1 MRQTRRKFN
10 RTALLAAA
18 GCTSLVQQLLARA
31 NEASYTIKKGDTLGQ
46 IAQDHSVSVS
56 SVKQANTITGDLI
69 KVGQQLKIPNSSS
82 RTAAFS
88 NYKVQAGDTLGGI
101 AHAEG
106 ISVSALRLN
115 NAIKGDLIRV
125 GQILKIP
132 ASKTSVSSRSS
143 LDFIQKVRFETEK
156 IAVRTSNWDTIVAH
170 HSAIKYGNA
179 AIYDKAHRR
188 RGMQNGLAYHFIIG
202 NGINSGDGEIEIGP
216 RWAKQLLGGHVRS
229 YKINLSAIGICMI
242 GNFQETHPSQHQI
255 AAFTQLVD
263 WLTRDVLKKKIRF
276 AGHKDIE
283 KNLCPG
289 KNFPLAAMHARYG

>member
-1 MRQTRRKFN
+1 MRHTRRQFN

-18 GCTSLVQQLLARA
+18 GCTSLAQQVLAQA
-31 NEASYTIKKGDTLGQ
+31 DTTSYTIKRGDTLGQ
-46 IAQDHSVSVS
+46 IARHYSVSES
-56 SVKQANTITGDLI
+56 SLKQANTLTGDLI
-69 KVGQQLKIPNSSS
+69 KAGQQLKIPNSHS

-88 NYKVQAGDTLGGI
+88 NYKVQAGDTLGAI

-106 ISVSALRLN
+106 TSVSALRRAN
-115 NAIKGDLIRV
+115 IIKGDLIRV
-125 GQILKIP
+125 GQTLKIP